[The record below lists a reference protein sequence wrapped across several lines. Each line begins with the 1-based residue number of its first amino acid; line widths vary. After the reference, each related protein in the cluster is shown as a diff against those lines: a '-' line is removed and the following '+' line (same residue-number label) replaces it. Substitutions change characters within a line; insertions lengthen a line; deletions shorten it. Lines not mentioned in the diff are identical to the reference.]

1 MTRIKFLL
9 ALWLAR
15 LCRWAINIVAPGRG
29 TNLPGQIALKI
40 DHGFNGHFEGLDAG
54 KVIFITGTNGK
65 STTTNLLAAILKE
78 AGIPAAV
85 NLEGANLEGG
95 VAATLMAH
103 STLKGKLKCR
113 YIVMETDERF
123 LPVIS
128 RSLPPA
134 WLCVTNIQKDQVQRN
149 GEPDII
155 YRKIASAIT
164 EDTVLFLNN
173 EEPNAASL
181 SRLVKHSV
189 FYGVDEHAK
198 SFVKQ
203 CFFTTTMPC
212 PVCGEPIRFYRY
224 NVDNIGA
231 FTCTGCGLKSSPAP
245 AYFAHSINF
254 ADHTFAAEGQTYPL
268 PYEAPYFLYCYI
280 AAIAMAREIGIA
292 KETIAAALARFVN
305 IGGRLET
312 LHTGGKTIQYIRMKQ
327 ENPETLQSALDY
339 ISQDKSPKIFLLGLD
354 ELVDFHPH
362 YTNTFYAFDCDF
374 DQLIA
379 SHVEHYICFSGTVAY
394 DAANRL
400 VYAGVPKEQITVLPT
415 NDDATIV
422 AELAKYSCPNIYLI
436 TWLYKYKSLEK
447 YLIEHEGEKDS
458 TPSTAV

>member
-1 MTRIKFLL
+1 MAKIKFLF

-15 LCRWAINIVAPGRG
+15 LFRWAINIVAPGRG

-40 DHGFNGHFEGLDAG
+40 DRGFNGHFSGLDQA

-65 STTTNLLAAILKE
+65 STTTNLLAAMLKE

-95 VAATLMAH
+95 VAATLLAH
-103 STLKGKLKCR
+103 ASLGGRLSCR

-123 LPVIS
+123 LPLIS
-128 RSLPPA
+128 RSLPPD

-155 YRKIASAIT
+155 YRKIASAVN

-189 FYGVDEHAK
+189 FYGVDGHAK
-198 SFVKQ
+198 SFSKQ
-203 CFFTTTMPC
+203 GFFTTTLPC
-212 PVCGEPIRFYRY
+212 PLCGEPIRFYRY
-224 NVDNIGA
+224 NVDNIGSFA
-231 FTCTGCGLKSSPAP
+231 CSGCDFRSSPAP
-245 AYFAHSINF
+245 AYFAEQVDF
-254 ADHTFAAEGQTYPL
+254 AKHTFSVAGQVYPL

-280 AAIAMAREIGIA
+280 AAIAMARELGLSQ
-292 KETIAAALARFVN
+292 EVIAAALARFIN

-312 LHTGGKTIQYIRMKQ
+312 LQSGGKTIQYIRMKQ

-339 ISQDKSPKIFLLGLD
+339 ISQDQRPKIFLLGLD

-374 DQLIA
+374 ERLIA

-400 VYAGVPKEQITVLPT
+400 IYAGVPKEQITVLPT
-415 NDDATIV
+415 NDDAAIV
-422 AELAKYSCPNIYLI
+422 QELMRYPCANVYLI

-447 YLIEHEGEKDS
+447 YLAAHGGAKADGS
-458 TPSTAV
+458 AAV